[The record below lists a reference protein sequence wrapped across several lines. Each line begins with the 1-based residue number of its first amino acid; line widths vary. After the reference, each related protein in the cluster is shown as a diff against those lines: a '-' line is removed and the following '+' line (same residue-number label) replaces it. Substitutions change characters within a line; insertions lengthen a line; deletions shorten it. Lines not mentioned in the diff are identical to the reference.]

1 MNDKFNKEKELIISY
16 LERKSLKRGY
26 SDNYLNKKLPL
37 VEKMFSLLKF
47 NFRYDLFDDIE
58 VKKAKDFAFLV
69 HNNTERK
76 YINLAYENH
85 VEEVALIVSSIKGYS
100 DTDVKNAIMASFLHD
115 VVEKGELNGNKVEEK
130 DVLNITNKDT
140 CIYVDYLTDKIKY
153 EEGSELNLS
162 REDRI
167 LKNFNKFTECPDIVN
182 NIKIA
187 DIISNNSSIILCDS
201 LFSEVYL
208 KPIHDYMLNYFINND
223 KVDINLKGILKEQI
237 EISKEVIQ
245 LNKEFNIQNI
255 DKNYIKK
262 LKNEKKKN
270 KLK

>member
-1 MNDKFNKEKELIISY
+1 
-16 LERKSLKRGY
+16 
-26 SDNYLNKKLPL
+26 
-37 VEKMFSLLKF
+37 MFSLLDF
-47 NFRYDLFDDIE
+47 NFRYDLFDDHE
-58 VKKAKDFAFLV
+58 VEKAKNFAFLV

-85 VEEVALIVSSIKGYS
+85 VEEVALIVSSIKGYN
-100 DTDVKNAIMASFLHD
+100 DIDIKNAIMASLLHD
-115 VVEKGELNGNKVEEK
+115 VVEKGELNGNKITEE
-130 DVLNITNKDT
+130 DVLNNSNKDT
-140 CIYVDYLTDKIKY
+140 CLYVDYLTDKIKY
-153 EEGSELNLS
+153 EEGSTFNLS

-201 LFSEVYL
+201 LFSEIYL
-208 KPIHDYMLNYFINND
+208 KPINEYMLNYFINSD
-223 KVDINLKGILKEQI
+223 KIDVNLKSIFKEQI
-237 EISKEVIQ
+237 EISKEVLQ

-262 LKNEKKKN
+262 IKNEKKKN